1 MQTRNRPEVYAGHG
15 THGMPAD
22 GNGTGGDGVGAAQ
35 NVAAGKHNPPTLT
48 EGGEKMTDAQLDA
61 IKEAEDARI
70 WEELNAEDPK
80 AKQAVDLLNKA
91 VTALWDAEVYLQ
103 EAAKL
108 VEHTPETDRIASLNM
123 DVENLEV
130 DVRMQIRRM
139 V

>member
-1 MQTRNRPEVYAGHG
+1 
-15 THGMPAD
+15 
-22 GNGTGGDGVGAAQ
+22 
-35 NVAAGKHNPPTLT
+35 
-48 EGGEKMTDAQLDA
+48 MTDAQLDA

-70 WEELNAEDPK
+70 WEALNAEDPK

-103 EAAKL
+103 EAAGL

-123 DVENLEV
+123 DVEKLEV

>member
-22 GNGTGGDGVGAAQ
+22 GDGACGYGMGAAQ
-35 NVAAGKHNPPTLT
+35 NVAAGKRNPPTFT

-61 IKEAEDARI
+61 IKEAEDMRI
-70 WEELNAEDPK
+70 WEELNKDDPN
-80 AKQAVDLLNKA
+80 ARAVDLLNKA
-91 VTALWDAEVYLQ
+91 MKALEEAEGYLQ
-103 EAAKL
+103 EAAAE

-123 DVENLEV
+123 SAEDLEI
-130 DVRMQIRRM
+130 DVRMQIGRM